1 MKMTKSLKNILV
13 SLILLSVNA
22 MAQTELNDT
31 TKMVDGMKIYIPGEG
46 RVTVNYGKKIGDDPL
61 FQDSAKI
68 TSDVKYFFLDKKRIP
83 EFKVKTIKAPKI
95 RMIEPLE
102 KIRKRFV
109 AFGINDFKTSPMAE
123 LRYSTLRN
131 RKYNLG
137 FDMRHFSQ
145 KQNVGSPIDALY
157 GNSTVSIYGKRF
169 LKGNTFYGSADY
181 DNNVFNFYGFDKD
194 QFISYDPKN
203 LKRNVGRFKIKTGVK
218 STSKD
223 QTLWGYNVGVNY
235 NQISLDEMSSEE
247 HRVNFDANLNKYLD
261 WSKYEWFKGFMNLDY
276 TISYLN
282 SERPTK
288 EHESYYFK
296 LFPSFDLQFKEIDF
310 TFGGKAFY
318 QSNTKKLNAMPYLEG
333 DWSFVKD
340 VLHIFGRFQN
350 SYKRLSYLDY
360 IYENPFV
367 SKDQDI
373 LNVNI
378 PVDFMGGFKG
388 GFSANSSF
396 SLGFRYRHY
405 KSMPIYSN
413 LISSPILAFNVE
425 EDKVINRQGFL
436 EFLHEGKKLNVLTKL
451 EYNLYDVFDLEA
463 YNMPAFYGETR
474 LGYKLQ
480 NKFVLG
486 TDLFFYGEQ
495 LGRIESSGSN
505 NRPNSKVIDPI
516 FDFNIDFRYN
526 YSQKLGAFIK
536 TNNIL
541 NTKHQRWDQYANYG
555 FNMLIGVDYNF

>member
-1 MKMTKSLKNILV
+1 MTRSFKNILV
-13 SLILLSVNA
+13 LLILFSVNA

-61 FQDSAKI
+61 FQDSSKI
-68 TSDVKYFFLDKKRIP
+68 TTDVKYFFLDKKRIP
-83 EFKVKTIKAPKI
+83 EFKVKKIKAPKI
-95 RMIEPLE
+95 RMVEPLE

-109 AFGINDFKTSPMAE
+109 AFGINDFKTTPMAE

-145 KQNVGSPIDALY
+145 KQNVGSPIDAIY

-181 DNNVFNFYGFDKD
+181 DNNVFNFHGFDKD
-194 QFISYDPKN
+194 QFISYNPKD
-203 LKRNVGRFKIKTGVK
+203 LKRNVGRFKLKTGVK
-218 STSKD
+218 SISKD
-223 QTLWGYNVGVNY
+223 PLLWGYNVGVNY
-235 NQISLDEMSSEE
+235 NQLSLDEMSSVE

-261 WSKYEWFKGFMNLDY
+261 WSKYEWFKGFMKLDY
-276 TISYLN
+276 TASYLN
-282 SERPTK
+282 SGRPTK
-288 EHESYYFK
+288 EHESFYFK
-296 LFPSFDLQFKEIDF
+296 VFPSFELQFKEIDF
-310 TFGGKAFY
+310 TFGAKAFY
-318 QSNTKKLNAMPYLEG
+318 QSDIKKLNAMPYLEG

-367 SKDQDI
+367 FEDQDI

-378 PVDFMGGFKG
+378 PVDFMGGIKG
-388 GFSANSSF
+388 GFSAKSSF
-396 SLGFRYRHY
+396 SLGFRYRNF

-413 LISSPILAFNVE
+413 LSSNPTLAFNVE
-425 EDKVINRQGFL
+425 TDKVVNRQGFL
-436 EFLHEGKKLNVLTKL
+436 EFLHESKKLNVLTKL
-451 EYNLYDVFDLEA
+451 EYNLYDVFELDA
-463 YNMPAFYGETR
+463 YNLPAFYGETR

-480 NKFVLG
+480 DKFVLG

-495 LGRIESSGSN
+495 LGRVESSDEN
-505 NRPNSKVIDPI
+505 NRQNSIVIDPI

-555 FNMLIGVDYNF
+555 FNILIGVDYNF